1 MKTRLVCISLAV
13 FLLLAGCGKK
23 KAPVETTAATQA
35 TTAETT
41 AEPTVTEESIPG
53 LEDSIFDDETEP
65 TVEETKSR
73 TESAE
78 PATKATEPSRPVET
92 TEPTETTKPAAPSEP
107 PKSENTV
114 VSEYEKFQ
122 NMSASQQ
129 QEFMQTFDSL
139 DAFFA
144 WYNNAKAEHKAAN
157 PPIDIGDGTIDLGAL
172 MG

>member
-92 TEPTETTKPAAPSEP
+92 TEPMETTKPTETTKPAAPSEP

-144 WYNNAKAEHKAAN
+144 WYNNAKAEHEAAN
-157 PPIDIGDGTIDLGAL
+157 PPHRYR
-172 MG
+172 